1 MLALALSVLPFL
13 SAIPLLSTSAAA
25 QDVGQVGDTF
35 VDFDVILDPSWSV
48 DQLNWHNQMCNEL
61 GQTAEG
67 LQGNHGVDTWT
78 RLRLDS
84 VLVEYLDNNPP
95 GMFDF
100 PQVSCERKNRST
112 DF

>member
-1 MLALALSVLPFL
+1 MLALTLSVLPFL

-35 VDFDVILDPSWSV
+35 VDFDVILDPSWSA

-95 GMFDF
+95 GMFEF
-100 PQVSCERKNRST
+100 PQPSCERKN
-112 DF
+112 